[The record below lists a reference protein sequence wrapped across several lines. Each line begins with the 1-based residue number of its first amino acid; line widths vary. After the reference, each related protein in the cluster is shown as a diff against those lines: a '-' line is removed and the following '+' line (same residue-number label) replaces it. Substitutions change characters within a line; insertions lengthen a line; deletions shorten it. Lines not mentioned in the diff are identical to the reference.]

1 MQMKTITCMII
12 SLMAAIPS
20 LAEPNTQLSPEEAIT
35 RMESYGLIRPTD
47 NEGRTY
53 GVELRW
59 HVNKLRNGDE
69 EINEFPWLSEILTRG
84 DAQNRVPVSCIK
96 PFVEAGATLVG
107 DGERTPLSVAAY
119 YANWKAMRYLIET
132 GADVNEK
139 YDGKLLLDV
148 KEGILAESYRLSKEA
163 EATILFLLD
172 QGYRATEKELEELAA
187 IPDTHNVMKRLIKA
201 GVPVSFITA
210 NNALGALNAKGV
222 ALLFELGHI
231 VPMAE
236 GAEDESVTST
246 GLYPSTIAKYIE
258 SHIAPG
264 KALRYQEEILLT
276 EMLALPCIKN
286 NTDGATIHEALSLQ
300 ANSCSNEFRNH
311 ICDLF
316 PLDEEDEMEDE
327 EAEYEEEEE

>member
-1 MQMKTITCMII
+1 
-12 SLMAAIPS
+12 MAAIPS

-119 YANWKAMRYLIET
+119 YANWKAMRYLIEA

-172 QGYRATEKELEELAA
+172 QGYRATEKEFEELAA
-187 IPDTHNVMKRLIKA
+187 IPDTHNVMKRLIKD

-210 NNALGALNAKGV
+210 NNALGALNTKGV

-316 PLDEEDEMEDE
+316 PLNEEDEMEDE

>member
-1 MQMKTITCMII
+1 MKAITCMII
-12 SLMAAIPS
+12 SLLAVIPS
-20 LAEPNTQLSPEEAIT
+20 QAKLSPEEAIT
-35 RMESYGLIRPTD
+35 RMESYGLILPTD
-47 NEGRTY
+47 NEGRTH
-53 GVELRW
+53 GIELRW
-59 HVNKLRNGDE
+59 HINKLVNGDE
-69 EINEFPWLSEILTRG
+69 AINEFPWLIEIIDRG
-84 DAQNRVPVSCIK
+84 DERNRVPVSCIK
-96 PFVEAGATLVG
+96 PFVEAGATLAG
-107 DGERTPLSVAAY
+107 DGEYTPLSTAASS
-119 YANWKAMRYLIET
+119 ANWKAMRYLIEA

-187 IPDTHNVMKRLIKA
+187 IPDTHNVMKRLIKD

-231 VPMAE
+231 VPIAE

-286 NTDGATIHEALSLQ
+286 NTDGATIHDALSLQ
-300 ANSCSNEFRNH
+300 ANSCSNEFRSH

-316 PLDEEDEMEDE
+316 PLDEEEVVEDE
-327 EAEYEEEEE
+327 EAEDEEEEE

>member
-1 MQMKTITCMII
+1 
-12 SLMAAIPS
+12 MAAIPS

-172 QGYRATEKELEELAA
+172 KGYRASEKELEELAT
-187 IPDTHNVMKRLIKA
+187 IPDTNNVIKRMIKA
-201 GVPVSFITA
+201 GVPVTYTSA
-210 NNALGALNAKGV
+210 DNALKSLNAKGV

-236 GAEDESVTST
+236 GAEDESVPST
-246 GLYPSTIAKYIE
+246 GLYPSTIAEYIE
-258 SHIAPG
+258 SHIGPG

-286 NTDGATIHEALSLQ
+286 NTDGATIHDALSLQ
-300 ANSCSNEFRNH
+300 ANSCSNEFRSL
-311 ICDLF
+311 IYELF

-327 EAEYEEEEE
+327 EAEDEEAEE

>member
-1 MQMKTITCMII
+1 MKAITCMII

-20 LAEPNTQLSPEEAIT
+20 LAEPNTQLSPEEAIA
-35 RMESYGLIRPTD
+35 RMECYGLIRPTD

-148 KEGILAESYRLSKEA
+148 KEGILAKSYRLSKEA

-172 QGYRATEKELEELAA
+172 QGYRATEKELEELAT
-187 IPDTHNVMKRLIKA
+187 IPDTHNVIKRMIKA
-201 GVPVSFITA
+201 GVPVTYTSA
-210 NNALGALNAKGV
+210 DNALKSLNAKGV

-236 GAEDESVTST
+236 GAEDESVPST
-246 GLYPSTIAKYIE
+246 GLYPSTIAEYIE
-258 SHIAPG
+258 SHIGPG

-286 NTDGATIHEALSLQ
+286 NTDGATIHDALSLQ
-300 ANSCSNEFRNH
+300 ANSCSNEFRSH

-327 EAEYEEEEE
+327 EAEDEEAEE